1 MTWVRAREHGQG
13 AKRPPWPSLGCG
25 RARKGPASSTGT
37 RCGAPGRVSGSTPK
51 RPLES
56 PPAHGRLHVP
66 DPNELGA
73 LLGLD
78 LASAVALLGC
88 LSGHPECVA
97 DLGPGGSVAA
107 CCGCPEVSRVGQGV
121 LGVSHGCE
129 CVQGSLRAVQSPG
142 EGSGRL
148 GHAAASGAAFWG
160 GHVNGY
166 CTAAPTTFV
175 PSRQVCLTAGIWDT
189 EFLNSV
195 ERVSHRPISTF
206 AGFDSADNR
215 KEKTPTRRQS
225 LGVVDASGMT
235 DDDGSSLR

>member
-1 MTWVRAREHGQG
+1 MTWVRAREQASERSERLGLLSG
-13 AKRPPWPSLGCG
+13 ADGPVRAPRHRLWSGSGC
-25 RARKGPASSTGT
+25 S
-37 RCGAPGRVSGSTPK
+37 APGPYEAASPGWRWHAPDADRFGS
-51 RPLES
+51 L
-56 PPAHGRLHVP
+56 A
-66 DPNELGA
+66 
-73 LLGLD
+73 GLD
-78 LASAVALLGC
+78 LASALALLGC
-88 LSGHPECVA
+88 LSGHSECVA

-107 CCGCPEVSRVGQGV
+107 CCGCPEISRVGQGV

-148 GHAAASGAAFWG
+148 CGAAASGAAFWG